1 MRSATVAGLLL
12 TDRIPGGRPFLDPSE
27 NPVTNLKIKGIIE
40 GAGVAASWSETENIL
55 WKTAI
60 EDRDHLPA
68 RTATPVRDRACGR

>member
-12 TDRIPGGRPFLDPSE
+12 TDRISGGPFLDPSE
-27 NPVTNLKIKGIIE
+27 NSVTNLKIKGIIE